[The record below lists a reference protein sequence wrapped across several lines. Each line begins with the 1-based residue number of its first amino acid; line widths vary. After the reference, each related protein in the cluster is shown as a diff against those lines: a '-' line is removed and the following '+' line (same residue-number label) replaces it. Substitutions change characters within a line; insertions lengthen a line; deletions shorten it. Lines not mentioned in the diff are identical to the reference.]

1 MIQRQKKKKKLLLLN
16 IAKQEQYTW
25 TSNCPLKKIPDPR
38 NKRIVEF
45 LNPTEPFCVQ
55 WKLPQNLGQRYKRV
69 NAERNRF
76 QRPSEIDVYDK
87 VDFPEEKIMFE
98 REGIV
103 GDSLFDDTTRKVRN
117 NRYLNIFRVGNNRNN
132 EIFSFFSTENDW
144 WNQNLSGKILN
155 NFVRWF

>member
-1 MIQRQKKKKKLLLLN
+1 
-16 IAKQEQYTW
+16 
-25 TSNCPLKKIPDPR
+25 
-38 NKRIVEF
+38 
-45 LNPTEPFCVQ
+45 
-55 WKLPQNLGQRYKRV
+55 
-69 NAERNRF
+69 
-76 QRPSEIDVYDK
+76 
-87 VDFPEEKIMFE
+87 MFE